1 MLWKWPFVFEKCLPD
16 YKSGFGGQFG
26 VQTDRMDKSALG
38 WDYYQQNQ
46 KHGSQTGKIPEKN
59 AVFCT
64 PTKIVTFFFKNKKKV
79 IAWCFADASLV
90 FGLKQSLIGIFD

>member
-1 MLWKWPFVFEKCLPD
+1 VKCLPD

-38 WDYYQQNQ
+38 WDHYQQNQ
-46 KHGSQTGKIPEKN
+46 KHGSQTGKIPEKI

-64 PTKIVTFFFKNKKKV
+64 LTKTFIFKNKKKSN
-79 IAWCFADASLV
+79 CMMF
-90 FGLKQSLIGIFD
+90 F

>member
-1 MLWKWPFVFEKCLPD
+1 VFVKCLPD

-38 WDYYQQNQ
+38 WDHYQQNQ

-64 PTKIVTFFFKNKKKV
+64 PTKIVTFVLEK
-79 IAWCFADASLV
+79 
-90 FGLKQSLIGIFD
+90 